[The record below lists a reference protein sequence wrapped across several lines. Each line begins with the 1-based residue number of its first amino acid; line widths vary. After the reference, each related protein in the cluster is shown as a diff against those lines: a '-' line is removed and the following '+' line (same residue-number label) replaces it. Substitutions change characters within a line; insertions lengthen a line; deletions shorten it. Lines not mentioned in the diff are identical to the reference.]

1 MGMLATV
8 MNALAMRD
16 ALERANIQTVVMS
29 SIPMSGVVE
38 HYDRRLASGIY
49 RKEMSSSSR
58 QALET
63 PFYDRLGSMS
73 AGNRNR
79 GGHRPESN

>member
-1 MGMLATV
+1 
-8 MNALAMRD
+8 MRD

-38 HYDRRLASGIY
+38 HYDRRLAIRHLQEGDVVIFS
-49 RKEMSSSSR
+49 
-58 QALET
+58 QALK
-63 PFYDRLGSMS
+63 PLLYDRFGSMS

-79 GGHRPESN
+79 GGHRLESN